1 MKLND
6 YELIYLYN
14 EGNENILEI
23 ILNKYKPLVYLLIKK
38 MNIPYVDKEDFL
50 QEGLMILYK
59 CINSYS
65 EDKGL
70 FFNYCNVAIKRRFF
84 TLINK
89 KRQEIDYLLTPM
101 DNTPMLK
108 EKTINYEISHSREFE
123 TLLEIKQTSIKEY
136 AKTHNMNVK
145 KVYNYSS
152 KIQLRIVIN
161 RNL

>member
-1 MKLND
+1 MND

-38 MNIPYVDKEDFL
+38 MNVPYVDKEDFL
-50 QEGLMILYK
+50 QEGLMILYR
-59 CINSYS
+59 CVNSYS

-70 FFNYCNVAIKRRFF
+70 FFNYCNVAIKRRFL
-84 TLINK
+84 TLIYK
-89 KRQEIDYLLTPM
+89 KRQEIDYLLMPM
-101 DNTPMLK
+101 DNTPILR
-108 EKTINYEISHSREFE
+108 EKTINYEISKTKEFK

-145 KVYNYSS
+145 KVYNYIA
-152 KIQLRIVIN
+152 KLKNTIKN
-161 RNL
+161 TNK

>member
-1 MKLND
+1 MILND

-38 MNIPYVDKEDFL
+38 MNVPYVDKEDFL
-50 QEGLMILYK
+50 QEGLMILYR
-59 CINSYS
+59 CVNSYS

-70 FFNYCNVAIKRRFF
+70 FFNYCNVAIKRRFL
-84 TLINK
+84 TLIYK
-89 KRQEIDYLLTPM
+89 KRQEIDYLLMPM
-101 DNTPMLK
+101 DNTPILR
-108 EKTINYEISHSREFE
+108 EKTINYEISKTKEFK

-145 KVYNYSS
+145 KVYNYIA
-152 KIQLRIVIN
+152 KLKNTIKN
-161 RNL
+161 TNK

>member
-14 EGNENILEI
+14 EGNENILDI

-145 KVYNYSS
+145 KVYNYITKLKNTIKNSN
-152 KIQLRIVIN
+152 K
-161 RNL
+161 

>member
-145 KVYNYSS
+145 KVYNYITKLKNTIKNSN
-152 KIQLRIVIN
+152 K
-161 RNL
+161 

>member
-38 MNIPYVDKEDFL
+38 MNVPYVDKEDFL

-84 TLINK
+84 TLIYK

-123 TLLEIKQTSIKEY
+123 ILLEIKQTSIKEY

-145 KVYNYSS
+145 KVYNYITKLKNTIKNSN
-152 KIQLRIVIN
+152 K
-161 RNL
+161 

>member
-89 KRQEIDYLLTPM
+89 KRQEIDYLLTPL

-145 KVYNYSS
+145 KVYNYITKLKNTIKNSN
-152 KIQLRIVIN
+152 K
-161 RNL
+161 